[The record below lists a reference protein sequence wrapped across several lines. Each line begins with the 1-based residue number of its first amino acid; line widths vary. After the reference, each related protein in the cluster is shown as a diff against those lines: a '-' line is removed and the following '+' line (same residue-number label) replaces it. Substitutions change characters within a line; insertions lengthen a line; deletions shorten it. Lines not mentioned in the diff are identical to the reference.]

1 MSLHCLL
8 TLLRRFFHSKK
19 ETPFQFSD
27 SVLKSPK
34 KSHLKLIHSVYIDDF
49 LKRLNFRARNG
60 QNCAFIFGAKNQTFS
75 LASNIKRLFSMIF
88 NLSWEVCKLFN
99 PIISNHLNHF
109 LTLNFMTKLIFCKL
123 LSKISIYIFV

>member
-34 KSHLKLIHSVYIDDF
+34 KSHLKLYS
-49 LKRLNFRARNG
+49 LCLNLSLNFRARNG
-60 QNCAFIFGAKNQTFS
+60 QNHAFIFGAKNQTFS